1 MGAERRRPPVDQGR
15 HYVWCGVAAIL
26 LVAASWWQGSHAPL
40 PKAIDA
46 ACDARCAAP
55 KNGTLAAGLDDAAA
69 AAQRKCAERS
79 YRCGDATLIFVHVH
93 KGGGTTLVDMARGN
107 RAGLARV
114 NRNGDPELGGRRVP
128 WWTMGA
134 SEQARWF
141 ATNKHRFIRGKQ
153 QLGRRASSADASRQP
168 TP

>member
-1 MGAERRRPPVDQGR
+1 MGAERRRPPVPDQRR

-26 LVAASWWQGSHAPL
+26 LVGASWWQGSHAPL

-69 AAQRKCAERS
+69 AAQRACAEKS

-141 ATNKHRFIRGKQ
+141 ATLRQQDVRFVATEKGFP
-153 QLGRRASSADASRQP
+153 GP
-168 TP
+168 

>member
-1 MGAERRRPPVDQGR
+1 MGTERRRPPVPDQRR

-26 LVAASWWQGSHAPL
+26 LVAASWWQGAHAPL
-40 PKAIDA
+40 PKVVDA

-55 KNGTLAAGLDDAAA
+55 TNGTLAATLTDAMA

-107 RAGLARV
+107 SAGLARV
-114 NRNGDPELGGRRVP
+114 NRNGDPVVDGRRVP
-128 WWTMGA
+128 WWTMKA
-134 SEQARWF
+134 AEQARWF
-141 ATNKHRFIRGKQ
+141 ATLRAQAVRFVATEKGFP
-153 QLGRRASSADASRQP
+153 GP
-168 TP
+168 